1 MPRYRLL
8 LLELL
13 KNTAPTEAVHPAL
26 SAAAEKIS
34 NITQHI
40 DRLALRYENA
50 INALKRIS
58 GASVCHC
65 FPLLCFFNLLFSY
78 ILYLFSICRL
88 RDSCSRTRLYWQKTN
103 GVSTFSFSMICF
115 WRPSPSRRRISERY
129 QRKKQGNTNL
139 PFPSLT

>member
-58 GASVCHC
+58 GASVRHC
-65 FPLLCFFNLLFSY
+65 FPFLCFL
-78 ILYLFSICRL
+78 
-88 RDSCSRTRLYWQKTN
+88 
-103 GVSTFSFSMICF
+103 ICF
-115 WRPSPSRRRISERY
+115 V
-129 QRKKQGNTNL
+129 
-139 PFPSLT
+139 LTFYVYIYLAFAD